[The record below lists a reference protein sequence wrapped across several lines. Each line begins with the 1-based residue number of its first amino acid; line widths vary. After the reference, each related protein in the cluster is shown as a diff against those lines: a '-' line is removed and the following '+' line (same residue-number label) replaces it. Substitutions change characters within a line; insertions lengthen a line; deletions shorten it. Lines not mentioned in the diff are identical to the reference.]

1 MALGISY
8 SAQSTPG
15 VSFNDRGGGSRQG
28 TGRSWLALCSGGAL
42 VAAKVSDKEV
52 FTDVALHLQ
61 DVVLGN
67 PCVDKVL
74 GELAAYAAD
83 RLGSRDEA
91 VSCGISL
98 VRSRKSRTGA
108 GSNPLARL
116 MVRVEDSCDQG
127 AGTAARE
134 SHSTV
139 RIPDLRLEDRWPEYT
154 AAAAGWGVLSVLSVP
169 LTLDSPSRAVL
180 SLYSPQP
187 DAFSGAGTERAEAFA
202 LQASKGLELVL
213 RIARLQD
220 TRDELKAAME
230 SRTVIDLATGAIM
243 ARNKCSQRA
252 AFKVLLRA
260 SNTRNIKL
268 HDVASQVVAT
278 LSGNPGAV
286 THFDE

>member
-1 MALGISY
+1 M
-8 SAQSTPG
+8 
-15 VSFNDRGGGSRQG
+15 
-28 TGRSWLALCSGGAL
+28 
-42 VAAKVSDKEV
+42 VAAKVSHNEV

-61 DVVLGN
+61 DLVLGN

-74 GELAAYAAD
+74 GELAVYAAG
-83 RLGSRDEA
+83 RLSSRDET

-98 VRSRKSRTGA
+98 VRSRKSSTAA
-108 GSNPLARL
+108 GSDPLARR
-116 MVRVEDSCDQG
+116 MVRVEDSCGQG
-127 AGTAARE
+127 PGTAASE
-134 SHSTV
+134 SKATV
-139 RIPDLRLEDRWPEYT
+139 RIPDLRLEERWPGYT
-154 AAAAGWGVLSVLSVP
+154 AAADGWGFLSVLCVP
-169 LTLDSPSRAVL
+169 LTLESPSRATL
-180 SLYSPQP
+180 SLYSPLP
-187 DAFSGAGTERAEAFA
+187 NAFQEAGTERAEAFA
-202 LQASKGLELVL
+202 EQASKGLRLVL
-213 RIARLQD
+213 RMARLQD

-286 THFDE
+286 THFEE

>member
-1 MALGISY
+1 
-8 SAQSTPG
+8 
-15 VSFNDRGGGSRQG
+15 
-28 TGRSWLALCSGGAL
+28 L
-42 VAAKVSDKEV
+42 VAVKVSHNEN

-61 DVVLGN
+61 DLVLGN

-74 GELAAYAAD
+74 GELADYAAG
-83 RLGSRDEA
+83 RLSSRDEK

-98 VRSRKSRTGA
+98 VRSRKSGTA
-108 GSNPLARL
+108 AASDSLARR
-116 MVRVEDSCDQG
+116 MVRMEDSCGQG
-127 AGTAARE
+127 PGIAARE
-134 SHSTV
+134 SKATV
-139 RIPDLRLEDRWPEYT
+139 RIDDLGLEERWPDFT
-154 AAAAGWGVLSVLSVP
+154 AAAAGWGFLSVLSIP
-169 LTLDSPSRAVL
+169 LTLESPSRAAL
-180 SLYSPQP
+180 SLYSPLP
-187 DAFSGAGTERAEAFA
+187 NAFQGAGTEKAEAFA
-202 LQASKGLELVL
+202 EQASKGLRLAL
-213 RIARLQD
+213 KMARLQD

>member
-1 MALGISY
+1 LV
-8 SAQSTPG
+8 G
-15 VSFNDRGGGSRQG
+15 V
-28 TGRSWLALCSGGAL
+28 
-42 VAAKVSDKEV
+42 KVSRNEV

-61 DVVLGN
+61 DLVLGS

-74 GELAAYAAD
+74 GELAVYAAG
-83 RLGSRDEA
+83 RLSSEDEK

-98 VRSRKSRTGA
+98 VRSRKSGTAGA
-108 GSNPLARL
+108 SDTLARR
-116 MVRVEDSCDQG
+116 MVRMEDSCGQG
-127 AGTAARE
+127 PGTAARE
-134 SHSTV
+134 SKATV
-139 RIPDLRLEDRWPEYT
+139 SIADLRLEERWPDFT
-154 AAAAGWGVLSVLSVP
+154 AAAAGWGFLSVLSIP
-169 LTLDSPSRAVL
+169 LSLESPSRAAL
-180 SLYSPQP
+180 NLYSLRPN
-187 DAFSGAGTERAEAFA
+187 AFQGAGTERAEAFA
-202 LQASKGLELVL
+202 EQASKGLQLAL
-213 RIARLQD
+213 KMARLQD
-220 TRDELKAAME
+220 TRDELRAAME